1 MENKDF
7 LDLFGTVLIGIVCP
21 FALLI
26 ENNPIISTED
36 LGGEE
41 SGKQG

>member
-1 MENKDF
+1 MENKKL

-26 ENNPIISTED
+26 DNNPIISTED
-36 LGGEE
+36 AGGE
-41 SGKQG
+41 SIGK

>member
-1 MENKDF
+1 MRKESL

-26 ENNPIISTED
+26 DKNPIVLANDT
-36 LGGEE
+36 GGKEV
-41 SGKQG
+41 GK